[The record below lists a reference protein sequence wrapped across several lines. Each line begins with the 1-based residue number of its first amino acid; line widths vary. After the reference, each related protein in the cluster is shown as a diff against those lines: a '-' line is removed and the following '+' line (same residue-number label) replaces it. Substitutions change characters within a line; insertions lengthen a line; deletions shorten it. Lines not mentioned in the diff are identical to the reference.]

1 MARDIKHLPEDL
13 EILLGDAIGA
23 SASEIHFTL
32 QYVSPWW
39 TGSFNRA
46 WDIHTSPIQPGLRRE
61 TSVPRY
67 EGAAGVPGR
76 VPRKA
81 PQYTPAPYSILGKP
95 LYIGNMIEYAGFAVN
110 KPGAT
115 MPSMDGT
122 PVTYAEHAQLA
133 NEITPRPPVADWF
146 WIYLQ
151 HGRARYL
158 MRDIDKGFNK
168 AGFTVGF
175 SKVFNAG
182 GKSDYRATA
191 M

>member
-13 EILLGDAIGA
+13 EVLLGDAIGA

-46 WDIHTSPIQPGLRRE
+46 WDIHTSPIQPGLRKE
-61 TSVPRY
+61 SSVAST
-67 EGAAGVPGR
+67 EVPPR

-81 PQYTPAPYSILGKP
+81 PQYTPAPYSILGKS
-95 LYIGNMIEYAGFAVN
+95 LYIGNMMEYAGFAVN

-122 PVTYAEHAQLA
+122 PVTYAEHAELA
-133 NEITPRPPVADWF
+133 NEITPRPPVANWF

-151 HGRARYL
+151 HGRAKYL
-158 MRDIDKGFNK
+158 MRDIDKGFSK
-168 AGFTVGF
+168 AGFTL
-175 SKVFNAG
+175 
-182 GKSDYRATA
+182 GKSGYRATA